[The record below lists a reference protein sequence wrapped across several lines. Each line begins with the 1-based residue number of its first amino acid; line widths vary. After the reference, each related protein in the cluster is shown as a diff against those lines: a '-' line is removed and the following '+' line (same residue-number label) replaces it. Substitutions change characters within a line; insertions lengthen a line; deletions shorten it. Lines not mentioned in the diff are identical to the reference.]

1 MHISP
6 ESGRYDHLHG
16 DEHYY
21 DYLGAIK
28 DQNVDD
34 VIKIIADNDSGAYDW
49 IKLLAD
55 TDALYHLV
63 VIISKGR
70 NKPEYK
76 ELLEALKTEIEGWL

>member
-1 MHISP
+1 MHISH
-6 ESGRYDHLHG
+6 ESGRYDDVHG

-34 VIKIIADNDSGAYDW
+34 VLKIIADNDSGAYDW

-55 TDALYHLV
+55 TDALYHLA
-63 VIISKGR
+63 IILAKGR
-70 NKPEYK
+70 NKPEYR

>member
-6 ESGRYDHLHG
+6 ESGRNDDVHG

-34 VIKIIADNDSGAYDW
+34 VLKIIADNDSGAYDW

>member
-16 DEHYY
+16 DEDYY

-34 VIKIIADNDSGAYDW
+34 VLKIIADNDSGAYDW

>member
-1 MHISP
+1 MNFNTWP
-6 ESGRYDHLHG
+6 GRYDDVHG

-21 DYLGAIK
+21 DYLSAVK
-28 DQNVDD
+28 DQTVDD
-34 VIKIIADNDSGAYDW
+34 VVTIIADNDTGAYDW

-63 VIISKGR
+63 VIVSKGR

-76 ELLEALKTEIEGWL
+76 ELLEALKTEIEGFI

>member
-1 MHISP
+1 MNFNTFP
-6 ESGRYDHLHG
+6 GRNDDVHG

-34 VIKIIADNDSGAYDW
+34 VLKIIADNDSGAYDW

>member
-1 MHISP
+1 MNFNTFP
-6 ESGRYDHLHG
+6 GRNDDVHG

-34 VIKIIADNDSGAYDW
+34 VLKIIADNDSSAYDW

-63 VIISKGR
+63 VILAKGR
-70 NKPEYK
+70 NKPEYR

>member
-1 MHISP
+1 MNFNTFP
-6 ESGRYDHLHG
+6 GRNDDIHG

-34 VIKIIADNDSGAYDW
+34 VLKIIADNDSGAYDW

-55 TDALYHLV
+55 TDALYHLA
-63 VIISKGR
+63 IILAKGR
-70 NKPEYK
+70 NKPEYR

>member
-1 MHISP
+1 MHISH
-6 ESGRYDHLHG
+6 ESGRYDDIHG

-34 VIKIIADNDSGAYDW
+34 VLKIIADNDSGAYDW

-70 NKPEYK
+70 NKPEYR

>member
-1 MHISP
+1 MYISP
-6 ESGRYDHLHG
+6 ESGRNDHIHG

-21 DYLGAIK
+21 DYLSAVK
-28 DQNVDD
+28 DQTVDD
-34 VIKIIADNDSGAYDW
+34 VVTIIADNGSGAYDW

-63 VIISKGR
+63 VIVSKGR

-76 ELLEALKTEIEGWL
+76 ELLEALKTEIEGFV

>member
-1 MHISP
+1 MHISH
-6 ESGRYDHLHG
+6 ESGRNDNIHG

-21 DYLGAIK
+21 DYLSAVK
-28 DQNVDD
+28 DQTVDD
-34 VIKIIADNDSGAYDW
+34 VITIIADNGTGAYDW

-70 NKPEYK
+70 NKPEYR
-76 ELLEALKTEIEGWL
+76 ELLEALKTEIEGFL

>member
-1 MHISP
+1 MHISH
-6 ESGRYDHLHG
+6 ESGRYDDVHG

-34 VIKIIADNDSGAYDW
+34 VLKIIADNDSGAYDW

-70 NKPEYK
+70 NKPEYR

>member
-6 ESGRYDHLHG
+6 ESGRNDHIHG

-21 DYLGAIK
+21 DYLSAVK
-28 DQNVDD
+28 DQTVDD
-34 VIKIIADNDSGAYDW
+34 VVSIIADNGSGAYDW

-63 VIISKGR
+63 VIVSKGR
-70 NKPEYK
+70 NKPEYS
-76 ELLEALKTEIEGWL
+76 ELLKALKIEIEGFL

>member
-21 DYLGAIK
+21 DYLGAVK
-28 DQNVDD
+28 DQTVDD
-34 VIKIIADNDSGAYDW
+34 VVTIIANNDTGSYDW

-70 NKPEYK
+70 NKPEYR
-76 ELLEALKTEIEGWL
+76 ELLEALKTEIEGFV